1 MDEHERNKKY
11 CHASDIGVENI
22 MLTGEEPTL
31 INHIHIQNFTDI
43 IKIRT
48 DIYGKV
54 LYLHSE
60 SVSIT
65 IKIK

>member
-1 MDEHERNKKY
+1 MNMNEIRNIAI
-11 CHASDIGVENI
+11 HASDIGVENI